1 MADCYIYQGSGYF
14 VGLPARDLSV
24 DEWKQFPKELTNAAL
39 GAKMYKLEKVKV
51 EIKATEPE
59 ADCGC

>member
-39 GAKMYKLEKVKV
+39 KAGMYKLEKQKEEVKD
-51 EIKATEPE
+51 A
-59 ADCGC
+59 